1 MLLDLNGEVINSPID
16 QTPIKENWEDYIQYK
31 KHYRLH
37 SFTKKELRE
46 KIQAIKKQG
55 KSFIDSAMLI
65 GGFLRELS
73 VNENFNQQ
81 LRAVCPNLNCF
92 RVLATQLFILMLE
105 DDDKWIFSKSERDGF
120 VFKDA
125 NKVTLM
131 YG

>member
-31 KHYRLH
+31 KHCRLH
-37 SFTKKELRE
+37 SFTKTELRE

-120 VFKDA
+120 VFTDA